1 MIKRIAL
8 VLVVAIVGVL
18 GYAAIQPDTFSL
30 SRSASIA
37 ATPERLYPLIADLK
51 AFNTW
56 NPWLRKDPSS
66 KLAYEGPP
74 GGVGAAYAWESDQ
87 LGAGRMEVTEL
98 TPNSRVAAK
107 LEFLKPMVA
116 HNRVEF
122 TLQPQ
127 GAQTNVTW
135 TMSGPMPYLS
145 KLICVFVSMDRMV
158 GPDFEA
164 GLANLKAAAEKK

>member
-1 MIKRIAL
+1 MFKKIVV
-8 VLVVAIVGVL
+8 VLVVAIGAVL
-18 GYAAIQPDTFSL
+18 AYAAMQPDTFSL
-30 SRSASIA
+30 QRNASIA
-37 ATPERLYPLIADLK
+37 ATPEQLYPLIADMK
-51 AFNTW
+51 AFNSW
-56 NPWLRKDPSS
+56 NPWLRKDPST
-66 KLAYEGPP
+66 KLTYLGPP
-74 GGVGAAYAWESDQ
+74 NGLGSAYAWESDK

-98 TPNSRVAAK
+98 APNSKVGAK

-122 TLQPQ
+122 ALQPQ

-145 KLICVFVSMDRMV
+145 KVMCVFISMDRMV

-164 GLANLKAAAEKK
+164 GLANLKAVAEKR

>member
-1 MIKRIAL
+1 MFKKIL
-8 VLVVAIVGVL
+8 VVLVVAIGAVVA
-18 GYAAIQPDTFSL
+18 YAAVQPDTFSL
-30 SRSASIA
+30 QRSASIG
-37 ATPERLYPLIADLK
+37 ATPEQVYPLIADMK
-51 AFNTW
+51 TFNSW
-56 NPWLRKDPSS
+56 NPWLRKDPTS
-66 KLAYEGPP
+66 KLTYEGPP
-74 GGVGAAYAWESDQ
+74 SGVGSAYAWDSDK

-98 TPNSRVAAK
+98 APSSKVAAK
-107 LEFLKPMVA
+107 LEFIKPMVA

-145 KLICVFVSMDRMV
+145 KVMCVFVSMDRMV

-164 GLANLKAAAEKK
+164 GLANLKAVAEKR

>member
-1 MIKRIAL
+1 MIRKIL
-8 VLVVAIVGVL
+8 VVLVVAIAAVL
-18 GYAAIQPDTFSL
+18 AYAAVQPDTFSL

-37 ATPERLYPLIADLK
+37 ATPQRLYPLIADMK
-51 AFNTW
+51 SFNTW

-66 KLAYEGPP
+66 KLTYEGPP
-74 GGVGAAYAWESDQ
+74 SGVGSAYAWESDQ

-98 TPNSRVAAK
+98 TPDSRVAAK

-164 GLANLKAAAEKK
+164 GLANLKAQAEKK